1 MVIFVISLR
10 YSKFGLTISFCEKL
24 NGTENIIRMM
34 TDGVP
39 TLGTTAFVVAASGMQ
54 KKEKIAPVKV
64 KFTPEEDAHL
74 LQLVQQFGA
83 KDWIKISSLI
93 GTRNPRQCRERFKNY
108 LNPELRRD
116 QWTREEDD
124 LLEQKYKEFGAKWNK
139 IAKFFVN
146 RSDNALRNRWMMI
159 ARHRAKAMNGRVS
172 SGAPVPV
179 YTPPSPPAPVVPVV
193 PQPMVT
199 LPVVLPIVKECPAYQ
214 TRWSEDSFE
223 MFDAIQE
230 DLSIFCENPFEVWS
244 MNDF

>member
-1 MVIFVISLR
+1 
-10 YSKFGLTISFCEKL
+10 
-24 NGTENIIRMM
+24 M

-39 TLGTTAFVVAASGMQ
+39 TLGTTAFVVAASGIQ
-54 KKEKIAPVKV
+54 KKIKVTPVKV

-124 LLEQKYKEFGAKWNK
+124 LLEMKYKEYGAKWNK

-159 ARHRAKAMNGRVS
+159 ARHRAKAMNGRLT
-172 SGAPVPV
+172 SGSPTAS
-179 YTPPSPPAPVVPVV
+179 YTPPSPPVPIV
-193 PQPMVT
+193 QPIVQPIVN
-199 LPVVLPIVKECPAYQ
+199 LPVVLPIVKELPVCQ
-214 TRWSEDSFE
+214 TRLTEESFE
-223 MFDAIQE
+223 MFDAIPE
-230 DLSIFCENPFEVWS
+230 DLSLFCDNPFDVWGQF
-244 MNDF
+244 NDF